1 MEKITSLTIG
11 MALAIGVFLCATSS
25 AELVMAADNQTGA
38 SMSNKAGA
46 MANNTGAT
54 AKQTGASMSN
64 KAGAMANNTGA
75 TAKQTGASM
84 SNQTQQSAN
93 QTNSTNPLSKI
104 PVIGKLFGGK

>member
-38 SMSNKAGA
+38 SMSN
-46 MANNTGAT
+46 
-54 AKQTGASMSN
+54 QT
-64 KAGAMANNTGA
+64 GAMANNTGA

-84 SNQTQQSAN
+84 SNQSQQSAN

>member
-38 SMSNKAGA
+38 SVSKQTSA

-54 AKQTGASMSN
+54 AKQTGASVSN
-64 KAGAMANNTGA
+64 
-75 TAKQTGASM
+75 QTQQSA
-84 SNQTQQSAN
+84 NQTQQSAN

>member
-64 KAGAMANNTGA
+64 
-75 TAKQTGASM
+75 QTQQSA
-84 SNQTQQSAN
+84 NQTQQSAN